1 MDPSI
6 MKLLEEDEDETM
18 HSGVDLEAFTAA
30 LNRDIEGDSST
41 SQPSKSDSAPLSQGS
56 SCTLNQF
63 APWKTSSHDENATHQ
78 SPQHSQ
84 NIEQEN
90 DSSQEL
96 NSFPLQHI
104 HSKDT
109 CQSLQDEQDTLHK
122 SGVLN
127 LKSSDNN
134 PQSFESQHLNL
145 KGTSYQQSMQS
156 FATGTSGQQLMAAE
170 TSNQPEFASGLSS
183 QPAINVTKQGNQ
195 VHLAMLFPHIKPQLD
210 KDRAMQL

>member
-41 SQPSKSDSAPLSQGS
+41 SQPSKSDSGSTFSLAFPLHIGNSSDIELKQHRTNAP
-56 SCTLNQF
+56 NR
-63 APWKTSSHDENATHQ
+63 
-78 SPQHSQ
+78 
-84 NIEQEN
+84 EQEN

-109 CQSLQDEQDTLHK
+109 CQPLQDEQDTLHK

-134 PQSFESQHLNL
+134 PESFESQHLNL

-156 FATGTSGQQLMAAE
+156 LATGTSGQQLMAAE

-210 KDRAMQL
+210 KDRARQL